1 MFFFQWFHTFLHIKS
16 VQLVNYHPSSVC
28 KLNFDSYACSIW
40 NGARQA
46 VDEQSV
52 PAVWRGRPT
61 IKDSSASTQQNFL
74 EEESE
79 KLGLRMSAVGANS
92 FGVTNYVVF
101 ALMLGVSACIGV
113 YFAWV
118 DRRKNS
124 SGDFLT
130 AGRTLT
136 ALPVSMS
143 LTASAMSAITVL
155 SNPAEVR

>member
-1 MFFFQWFHTFLHIKS
+1 
-16 VQLVNYHPSSVC
+16 
-28 KLNFDSYACSIW
+28 
-40 NGARQA
+40 
-46 VDEQSV
+46 
-52 PAVWRGRPT
+52 
-61 IKDSSASTQQNFL
+61 
-74 EEESE
+74 
-79 KLGLRMSAVGANS
+79 MSAVGANS

-155 SNPAEVR
+155 SNPAEVYRYGAIFGLFCIAYFLAAIITSEIFLPVLYRLGFTSTYEYLELRFNKTIRLLGTVIFLFQSVSLETFFLFWPSYVGSV